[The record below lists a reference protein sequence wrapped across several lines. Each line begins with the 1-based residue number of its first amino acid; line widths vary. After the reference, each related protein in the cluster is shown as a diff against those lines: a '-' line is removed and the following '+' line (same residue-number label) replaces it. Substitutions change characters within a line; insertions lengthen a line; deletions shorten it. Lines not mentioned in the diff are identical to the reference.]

1 MCQVVASVH
10 AELKQSSKEDKI
22 VSEYKIRLAAD
33 DPRNEQ
39 LQKYLRE
46 LNLEPPD
53 VHLIHSQSIECCFVC
68 SSVEHLMKLRINFE
82 SGAMK
87 NVLQKIFTLLLNGD
101 ELIVIDDLKWDPE
114 NYSECVQQLS
124 EHKSPG

>member
-10 AELKQSSKEDKI
+10 AELKQPSKEDKI
-22 VSEYKIRLAAD
+22 VSEYNICLAAD
-33 DPRNEQ
+33 DPRNET
-39 LQKYLRE
+39 LKRLLAE
-46 LNLEPPD
+46 
-53 VHLIHSQSIECCFVC
+53 QSIEHMLLFHSRSIQCCFIC
-68 SSVEHLMKLRINFE
+68 TSVEHFMKLRINIE

-87 NVLQKIFTLLLNGD
+87 TLLQKIFTLLLNGD

-124 EHKSPG
+124 ELKSPG